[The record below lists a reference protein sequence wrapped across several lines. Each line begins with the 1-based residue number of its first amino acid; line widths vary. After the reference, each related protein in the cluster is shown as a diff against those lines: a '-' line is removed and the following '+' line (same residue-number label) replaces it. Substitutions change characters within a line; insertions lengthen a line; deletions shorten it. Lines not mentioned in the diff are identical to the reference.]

1 MKAWPKEERDSH
13 EWVLMFA
20 MGGSR
25 WGARGKPLLWM
36 HWFGEGCYEM
46 GYAVIQIIIFE
57 GIGFLLSESWIGVVT
72 VLKNI
77 GAFFFFLRWWTDDL
91 CLLTYEHVLNTHRQ
105 NQRSESNHS
114 TSYITSWTQITRW
127 KPLLS
132 VVGTYCRYIA
142 LCRKTTTAAK
152 VAKQLSKNSW
162 KNFKWS
168 WSGCKG

>member
-1 MKAWPKEERDSH
+1 
-13 EWVLMFA
+13 
-20 MGGSR
+20 
-25 WGARGKPLLWM
+25 
-36 HWFGEGCYEM
+36 M

-114 TSYITSWTQITRW
+114 TFLHHKLNPDYTMKTF
-127 KPLLS
+127 
-132 VVGTYCRYIA
+132 A
-142 LCRKTTTAAK
+142 LCSRNILPIYCS
-152 VAKQLSKNSW
+152 V
-162 KNFKWS
+162 
-168 WSGCKG
+168 